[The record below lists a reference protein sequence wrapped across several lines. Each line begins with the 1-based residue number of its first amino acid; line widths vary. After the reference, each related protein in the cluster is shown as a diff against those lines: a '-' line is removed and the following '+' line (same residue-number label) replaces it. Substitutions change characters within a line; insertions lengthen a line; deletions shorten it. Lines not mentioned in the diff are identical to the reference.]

1 MQPLGIHDT
10 GRSNAMNLLM
20 MRAIRTYK
28 QTMLVRKTPTKPHQ
42 QGPHCPHTGFLSANT
57 HVETILATLPTS
69 SSAQPLSHSQ
79 QSQGSPTS
87 SHQRSSNLHP
97 IRRRRPLKILTKN
110 TILRLGNT
118 RKVCLG
124 ACRDGRNPG
133 RQSGGGKGGLEVCVG
148 VVLNFGL
155 DV

>member
-1 MQPLGIHDT
+1 
-10 GRSNAMNLLM
+10 MNLLM
-20 MRAIRTYK
+20 MRAICTYN

-57 HVETILATLPTS
+57 PIETILTTS
-69 SSAQPLSHSQ
+69 SPSPSTRTLTHSQ
-79 QSQGSPTS
+79 QSQGSPAG
-87 SHQRSSNLHP
+87 SHQRPSNLHP